1 MILSHEFYLKCQDW
15 RLGSFFEIRQ
25 FRPLF
30 TLKSGSVTECNLH
43 GRHKKGRGWG
53 WGVVL
58 PYKSNGVARQ
68 KISRTPL
75 IGYQNLVLWACLLQ
89 IIIFLTRLILIF
101 LFFLVMTM
109 YANEFQTKEKQKLT
123 ATYIKITFEHFP
135 LKDFLKVNI
144 VINLYLAAV
153 T

>member
-1 MILSHEFYLKCQDW
+1 MSFIRNAKVGDW
-15 RLGSFFEIRQ
+15 VLFATSVSFDGT
-25 FRPLF
+25 LF

-43 GRHKKGRGWG
+43 GKHKKGRGWG

-58 PYKSNGVARQ
+58 PYKSDGGARQ

-89 IIIFLTRLILIF
+89 TIIFLTRLILIF

-123 ATYIKITFEHFP
+123 EKKIKCNMSKIHFHP
-135 LKDFLKVNI
+135 
-144 VINLYLAAV
+144 
-153 T
+153 

>member
-1 MILSHEFYLKCQDW
+1 
-15 RLGSFFEIRQ
+15 
-25 FRPLF
+25 
-30 TLKSGSVTECNLH
+30 
-43 GRHKKGRGWG
+43 
-53 WGVVL
+53 
-58 PYKSNGVARQ
+58 
-68 KISRTPL
+68 
-75 IGYQNLVLWACLLQ
+75 
-89 IIIFLTRLILIF
+89 
-101 LFFLVMTM
+101 M